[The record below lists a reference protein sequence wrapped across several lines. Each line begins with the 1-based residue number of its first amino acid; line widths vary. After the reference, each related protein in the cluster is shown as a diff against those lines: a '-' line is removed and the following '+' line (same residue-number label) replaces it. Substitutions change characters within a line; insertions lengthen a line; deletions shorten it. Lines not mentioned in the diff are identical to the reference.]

1 LIFDG
6 VCESSYRKVCQRF
19 NRQVRQSDE
28 KGITPTS
35 LQYEAKVEA
44 RSIQANQDKQVQQI
58 LSTHHFDE
66 KGQPGKNIPIEEFVE
81 QSQNTMLQQA
91 FEEVCCEAPQDIQS
105 SLNLQ
110 ASAYE
115 DPMQST
121 YVAID
126 DVCNKEQKQQRPK
139 CSEEPINPFEQNNSR
154 KAGKKVYKN
163 RSFLFHTVA
172 KIITAKG
179 NYTITAARITLLWP
193 FLIAVLLHN
202 QLMGTKLIF
211 LVDGQRVLH
220 DYLIKRFKWRPI
232 HLILDWYHLRKKIHR
247 QAYMGL
253 LKTDKRDQLMLKLE
267 QLLWYGLVSDA
278 INLINKIPDGLV
290 KDQQQLEILK
300 GYFERNK
307 ELIPNYALRKKMG
320 LILSSNRVEKEND
333 YIVAARQKNNGMSWS
348 RTGSDA
354 LAIIT
359 TVQRNKEL
367 DRWLNENIIS
377 MKLAA

>member
-1 LIFDG
+1 
-6 VCESSYRKVCQRF
+6 
-19 NRQVRQSDE
+19 
-28 KGITPTS
+28 
-35 LQYEAKVEA
+35 
-44 RSIQANQDKQVQQI
+44 
-58 LSTHHFDE
+58 
-66 KGQPGKNIPIEEFVE
+66 
-81 QSQNTMLQQA
+81 
-91 FEEVCCEAPQDIQS
+91 
-105 SLNLQ
+105 
-110 ASAYE
+110 
-115 DPMQST
+115 MQST

-139 CSEEPINPFEQNNSR
+139 CSEEPINPFEQNNNR